1 MRGYDTADKA
11 SSFLYGNDA
20 RFHDPYLLKDMEK
33 AVRRIKQAIS
43 DQEKIMI
50 YGDYDADGVTSTT
63 VLLQMLKKCSAQADF
78 YIPDRFKEG
87 YGPNEAAFR
96 GIKES
101 GYSLIIT
108 VDTGIAGV
116 HEAEVAKE
124 LGIDLIITDH
134 HEPGPVLPDAYA
146 IIHPKQPGQRLSI

>member
-1 MRGYDTADKA
+1 MRWDVQTPDKEKVEQLAGRLGITPLAASLLVMRGYDTADKA

-63 VLLQMLKKCSAQADF
+63 VLCKC
-78 YIPDRFKEG
+78 
-87 YGPNEAAFR
+87 
-96 GIKES
+96 
-101 GYSLIIT
+101 
-108 VDTGIAGV
+108 
-116 HEAEVAKE
+116 
-124 LGIDLIITDH
+124 
-134 HEPGPVLPDAYA
+134 
-146 IIHPKQPGQRLSI
+146 